1 MTDTD
6 RDSGRTDSRNLPNK
20 GHELSAHEIRE
31 RALTALHQGRFH
43 IADELLQGAN
53 VELTAMVESLRIY
66 QAELQIQNDELL
78 RSQRQTQLALER
90 FTAFFNGLPIA
101 ELVVDRH
108 GLIQEANFAAQD
120 LFDLKHSHIHQHYFT
135 RLVDETDRGL
145 VADFWRRRLPE
156 EHKTLT
162 LKEIRFHGHE
172 GGPFIGDLHV
182 APLSDFEGESDHYVC
197 AIIDR
202 TESVRQRQVLHA
214 YSERLQHHETELQER
229 LKEIRG
235 LYDVLRETS
244 RHEAPME
251 EVMQRVVERLPAAW
265 QFPEIAEA
273 RILLPEA
280 CFRTAGFER
289 TDWMQTAPIL
299 VDGIGVGEI
308 QMAYR
313 EPPPLG
319 LDEEAPFLSEEQALL
334 EAVATHIAVYFERQ
348 RDAQRLINSREQYQV
363 LAEYSPDWEYWLG
376 PDGRYRYVSPACRD
390 LCGHSADDFLRD
402 PDLISRL
409 IHPEDREH
417 WLRHLREA
425 LQSSHADHDCIQMR
439 LLARDGRRHWVE
451 HICNPVFS
459 TDGRYLGRRGVFRDI
474 TERKRIE
481 SELTKL
487 SLAVEQSPES
497 IVITDLDGCIEY
509 VNDAFTANTG
519 YSRDEALGQNPR
531 ILKSGLTPPEIFD
544 ELWES
549 LLHGEV
555 WHGELINR
563 RKNGEIYTELA
574 SISPIRQA
582 DGRITH
588 YLAVK
593 ADVTEQKRLAEELD
607 QYRHHLEEMVE
618 ARTLELRQQT
628 RSLQA
633 LIDNLPHLAWMKDRE
648 GRFVAVNRVF
658 AEAKARAPGE
668 IIGLTDHE
676 LWPREMA
683 ERYRTDDAEVMAG
696 RAQRTLEMPSVTNPS
711 AIYETFKAPILDDTG
726 EVLGTV
732 GFARDIR
739 PQREMEAEL
748 ERRAELAESAVRAK
762 SAFLANMSHEI
773 RTPMNA
779 ILGLAHL
786 LRRELVDPANINRLD
801 KIESAARHLLTVI
814 NDILDLSKI
823 EAGKLKLS
831 EEDFS
836 VPMLIDQVSS
846 LILDEA
852 RAKGLTLKVELDPEL
867 PWMRGDVTRL
877 RQALLNYASNAVK
890 FTHTGFVAI
899 HVRLL
904 ERNADGL
911 IVRFEV
917 EDTGIGIP
925 TDKQS
930 KLFQSFEQAD
940 TSTTRRYGGT
950 GLGLAI
956 TAQLARM
963 MGGDAGAD
971 SVAGQGSTFWF
982 TVRLK
987 PGQPGLLVTHA
998 HRLAAESE
1006 MRDRCAGA
1014 RVLLAEDNP
1023 INREV
1028 ALELLNSVGLHVETA
1043 ENGQVA
1049 LEMAAT
1055 EDYDLILMDVQMPL
1069 MDGLSATRAIR
1080 ALPSW
1085 RDKPI
1090 LALTANAFEED
1101 RRACLESGMNDF
1113 VPKPVEPLDL
1123 FDALLRW
1130 LPERPEASRTNAP
1143 GSTASTAPGPETPQT
1158 PRGSS
1163 GVRRADLLAA
1173 IRVLPG
1179 IDLRQGL
1186 ASLRGSQEKYLSL
1199 VDRFVGSHADD
1210 PKRLAEALANRDGE
1224 GLARLAHGLKGVAG
1238 TLGLVAIAEQA
1249 KALEVV
1255 RRPEGFDDP
1264 DGLVEAIE
1272 AIDQALLSLRNAI
1285 EQSQPSERAEPVLDT
1300 TFDPE
1305 QARALLD
1312 ELAGLLGEDNALA
1325 LSFYQRESSRFAM
1338 LMPDER
1344 SELEHLIARFDFES
1358 ALELVEVARGR
1369 LGRAVGPA
1377 CP

>member
-1 MTDTD
+1 MAMKDTD
-6 RDSGRTDSRNLPNK
+6 RDSRYPDSRNLPNR
-20 GHELSAHEIRE
+20 GDGLSAEEIRE
-31 RALTALHQGRFH
+31 RALAALHQGRFH
-43 IADELLQGAN
+43 IADELLKDAN
-53 VELTAMVESLRIY
+53 VELAAMVESLRIY
-66 QAELQIQNDELL
+66 QAELQIQNEELL

-90 FTAFFNGLPIA
+90 FTSFFNGLPIA

-108 GLIQEANFAAQD
+108 GLIKEANFAAQD
-120 LFDLKHSHIHQHYFT
+120 LFNLKHSHIHQHYFT
-135 RLVDETDRGL
+135 RLIEETDRGL
-145 VADFWRRRLPE
+145 VAEILKRRLPE
-156 EHKTLT
+156 ERRTLT
-162 LKEIRFHGHE
+162 LKEVRFHFSEHE
-172 GGPFIGDLHV
+172 HFIGDLHV
-182 APLSDFEGESDHYVC
+182 APLLDFEGENEHYVC

-202 TESVRQRQVLHA
+202 TESVHQRQALHA
-214 YSERLQHHETELQER
+214 SSEQLQRHEIELQER

-244 RHEAPME
+244 RHEAPLE
-251 EVMQRVVERLPAAW
+251 DVLQRVVERLPAAW
-265 QFPEIAEA
+265 QFPDLAEA
-273 RILLPEA
+273 RILLPETY
-280 CFRTAGFER
+280 FQTAGFER

-299 VDGIGVGEI
+299 VDGRDVGEI
-308 QMAYR
+308 QVVYR
-313 EPPPLG
+313 ELPPLG
-319 LDEEAPFLSEEQALL
+319 LDEAPFLTEEQALL

-348 RDAQRLINSREQYQV
+348 RDARRLSESREQYRV

-376 PDGRYRYVSPACRD
+376 PDGYYRYVSPACRE
-390 LCGHSADDFLRD
+390 LSGYSAEDFLED

-409 IHPEDREH
+409 IHSDDREH
-417 WLRHLREA
+417 WNRHF
-425 LQSSHADHDCIQMR
+425 ADVMGSCQADRDSIQMR
-439 LLARDGRRHWVE
+439 LRARDGSEHWVE
-451 HICNPVFS
+451 HICNAVV
-459 TDGRYLGRRGVFRDI
+459 TADGRYLGRRGVFRDI

-481 SELTKL
+481 SELTKR

-519 YSRDEALGQNPR
+519 YRREEALGQNPR

-544 ELWES
+544 ELWEC
-549 LLHGEV
+549 LLRGEV

-563 RKNGEIYTELA
+563 RKNGEFYTELA

-582 DGRITH
+582 DGHITH

-607 QYRHHLEEMVE
+607 QYRHHLEELVE

-658 AEAKARAPGE
+658 AEAKGRAPSE
-668 IIGLTDHE
+668 IIGLTDYE
-676 LWPREMA
+676 LWSHEMA
-683 ERYRTDDAEVMAG
+683 ERYRVDDAEVMAG
-696 RAQRTLEMPSVTNPS
+696 RAQRTLEMPSVTNPK

-726 EVLGTV
+726 EALGTV

-748 ERRAELAESAVRAK
+748 ARRAELAESAVRAK

-786 LRRELVDPANINRLD
+786 LRRELINPANINRLD

-823 EAGKLKLS
+823 EAGKLQLS
-831 EEDFS
+831 DEDFS
-836 VPMLIDQVSS
+836 AVMLVDQVSS

-852 RAKGLTLKVELDPEL
+852 RAKGLSLKVDLDPEL

-890 FTHTGFVAI
+890 FTHTGVVTI
-899 HVRLL
+899 RVRLL
-904 ERNADGL
+904 ERDAESMT
-911 IVRFEV
+911 VRFEV

-925 TDKQS
+925 PDKQP
-930 KLFQSFEQAD
+930 KLFQAFEQAD

-971 SVAGQGSTFWF
+971 SIAGQGSTFWF

-987 PGQPGLLVTHA
+987 PGQPGLLITHA

-1006 MRDRCAGA
+1006 IRDRCAGA

-1028 ALELLNSVGLHVETA
+1028 ALELLNSVGLRVETA

-1049 LEMAAT
+1049 LEMAAND
-1055 EDYDLILMDVQMPL
+1055 DYDLILMDVQMPL
-1069 MDGLSATRAIR
+1069 MDGLSATRALR

-1130 LPERPEASRTNAP
+1130 LPERPGPAHREASRTSRTAET
-1143 GSTASTAPGPETPQT
+1143 STQEVVSE
-1158 PRGSS
+1158 RS
-1163 GVRRADLLAA
+1163 GTRRADLLAA
-1173 IRVLPG
+1173 IRMLPG

-1186 ASLRGSQEKYLSL
+1186 ASLRGSQEKYLKL
-1199 VDRFVGSHADD
+1199 IERFVGSHADD
-1210 PKRLAEALANRDGE
+1210 PRHLAEALANRDGE
-1224 GLARLAHGLKGVAG
+1224 GLARLAHGLKGVAS
-1238 TLGLVAIAEQA
+1238 TLGLVAIADRA
-1249 KALEVV
+1249 KALETA
-1255 RRPEGFDDP
+1255 RRPEAFETP
-1264 DGLVEAIE
+1264 DRLVEAID
-1272 AIDQALLSLRNAI
+1272 AIDHALLALRNAI
-1285 EQSQPSERAEPVLDT
+1285 EQSQAPARPACPLDSMLDT
-1300 TFDPE
+1300 E
-1305 QARALLD
+1305 QTHALLD
-1312 ELAGLLGEDNALA
+1312 ELAGLLREDNARALTLYQHESARLA
-1325 LSFYQRESSRFAM
+1325 AVMSKEHA
-1338 LMPDER
+1338 
-1344 SELEHLIARFDFES
+1344 ELECLIDRFDFES
-1358 ALELVEVARGR
+1358 ALELLETVQARLSR
-1369 LGRAVGPA
+1369 PE
-1377 CP
+1377 

>member
-1 MTDTD
+1 MAMKDTD
-6 RDSGRTDSRNLPNK
+6 GDSIHPDSRNLPNK
-20 GHELSAHEIRE
+20 GDELSADEIRE

-53 VELTAMVESLRIY
+53 AELTAMVESLRIY

-101 ELVVDRH
+101 ELVVDLY
-108 GLIQEANFAAQD
+108 GLVKEANYAAQD
-120 LFDLKHSHIHQHYFT
+120 LFELRHSHIHQHYFT
-135 RLVDETDRGL
+135 RLIGEADRGL
-145 VADFWRRRLPE
+145 VAELWKRQLPE
-156 EHKTLT
+156 ARKTLT
-162 LKEIRFHGHE
+162 LKEIHFQGRAGE
-172 GGPFIGDLHV
+172 SFIGDLHV

-202 TESVRQRQVLHA
+202 TESVRQRQALHA
-214 YSERLQHHETELQER
+214 YGERLQRHEAELQER

-235 LYDVLRETS
+235 LYDVLRETN

-251 EVMQRVVERLPAAW
+251 DVLQRVVERLPEAW
-265 QFPEIAEA
+265 QFPDLAEA
-273 RILLPEA
+273 CILLPETV
-280 CFRTAGFER
+280 FQTSGFAPS
-289 TDWMQTAPIL
+289 DWMQRASIL
-299 VDGIGVGEI
+299 VDGREAGEI
-308 QMAYR
+308 QVVYR
-313 EPPPLG
+313 EPPSAE
-319 LDEEAPFLSEEQALL
+319 LDASIFLSEEQALL
-334 EAVATHIAVYFERQ
+334 EAVASHIAVYVERQ
-348 RDAQRLINSREQYQV
+348 RDAQRLSESREQYQV

-376 PDGRYRYVSPACRD
+376 PDGHYRYVSPACRE
-390 LCGHSADDFLRD
+390 LSGHTADEFLED
-402 PDLISRL
+402 PDLIARL
-409 IHPEDREH
+409 IHPEDRAH
-417 WLRHLREA
+417 WMQHFTDVLR
-425 LQSSHADHDCIQMR
+425 SCHADHDCIQMR
-439 LLARDGRRHWVE
+439 LHARDGREHWVE

-474 TERKRIE
+474 TERKHIE
-481 SELTKL
+481 SELTKR

-497 IVITDLDGCIEY
+497 IVITDLAGRIEY

-519 YSRDEALGQNPR
+519 YTRDEALGQNPR
-531 ILKSGLTPPEIFD
+531 ILKSGRTPQSIFD
-544 ELWES
+544 ELWAC
-549 LLHGEV
+549 LQRGEP

-563 RKNGEIYTELA
+563 RKNGELYTELA
-574 SISPIRQA
+574 SISPIRQS

-593 ADVTEQKRLAEELD
+593 ANVTEQKRLAEELE
-607 QYRHHLEEMVE
+607 QYRYHLEELVE

-658 AEAKARAPGE
+658 AEAKGRAPSE

-676 LWPREMA
+676 LWSPKVA
-683 ERYRTDDAEVMAG
+683 QRYRTDDAEVMAG
-696 RAQRTLEMPSVTNPS
+696 GSQRTLEMPSVTNPG
-711 AIYETFKAPILDDTG
+711 AIYETFKAPIIDDTG

-748 ERRAELAESAVRAK
+748 ARRAELAESAVRAK

-786 LRRELVDPANINRLD
+786 LRRELVEPANINRLD

-823 EAGKLKLS
+823 EAGKLQLS
-831 EEDFS
+831 DEDFS
-836 VPMLIDQVSS
+836 AVMLVDQVSS

-852 RAKGLTLKVELDPEL
+852 RAKGLSLKVDLDPEL

-890 FTHTGFVAI
+890 FTHAGCVTI
-899 HVRLL
+899 RVRLL
-904 ERNADGL
+904 ERNAEGL
-911 IVRFEV
+911 RVRFEV

-930 KLFQSFEQAD
+930 KLFQAFEQAD

-963 MGGDAGAD
+963 MGGEAGAD
-971 SVAGQGSTFWF
+971 SIAGQGSTFWF
-982 TVRLK
+982 TVDLK

-1014 RVLLAEDNP
+1014 RILLAEDNP

-1028 ALELLNSVGLHVETA
+1028 ALELLNSVGLRVETA

-1049 LEMAAT
+1049 LEMAADG
-1055 EDYDLILMDVQMPL
+1055 DYDLILMDVQMPL
-1069 MDGLSATRAIR
+1069 MDGLSATRALR

-1130 LPERPEASRTNAP
+1130 LPERPDPAPAEAVQGSR
-1143 GSTASTAPGPETPQT
+1143 STAQTATHPAESERSCT
-1158 PRGSS
+1158 
-1163 GVRRADLLAA
+1163 RRADLLAA

-1186 ASLRGSQEKYLSL
+1186 ASLRGSQEKYLKL
-1199 VDRFVGSHADD
+1199 IERFIGSHADD
-1210 PKRLAEALANRDGE
+1210 PKHLAEALASRDAE
-1224 GLARLAHGLKGVAG
+1224 ALARLAHSLKGVAS

-1249 KALEVV
+1249 RALEVA
-1255 RRPEGFDDP
+1255 RRPEGFEAP
-1264 DGLVEAIE
+1264 DRLVA
-1272 AIDQALLSLRNAI
+1272 AIDAIDHALLVLRNALD
-1285 EQSQPSERAEPVLDT
+1285 QSQAPARPARPPDATLDT
-1300 TFDPE
+1300 E
-1305 QARALLD
+1305 QTRALLD
-1312 ELAGLLGEDNALA
+1312 ELAALLREDNARALTLYQHDSARLA
-1325 LSFYQRESSRFAM
+1325 AI
-1338 LMPDER
+1338 MPDEQA
-1344 SELEHLIARFDFES
+1344 ELERLIDRFDFES
-1358 ALELVEVARGR
+1358 ALELVETVQARLSPPEG
-1369 LGRAVGPA
+1369 ASPQ
-1377 CP
+1377 

>member
-1 MTDTD
+1 MKDTD
-6 RDSGRTDSRNLPNK
+6 RDSRHPDSRNSRNR
-20 GHELSAHEIRE
+20 GDGLSADEIRE
-31 RALTALHQGRFH
+31 RALAALHQGRFH

-78 RSQRQTQLALER
+78 RSQRQIQLALER
-90 FTAFFNGLPIA
+90 FTALFNGLPIA
-101 ELVVDRH
+101 ELVVDRY

-120 LFDLKHSHIHQHYFT
+120 LFNLKHSHIHQHYFT
-135 RLVDETDRGL
+135 RLIDEADRSL
-145 VADFWRRRLPE
+145 VAEIWKRRLPE
-156 EHKTLT
+156 ERKTLA
-162 LKEIRFHGHE
+162 LKEIRFHCSEHE
-172 GGPFIGDLHV
+172 QFVGDLHI
-182 APLSDFEGESDHYVC
+182 APLPDFEGESDHYVC

-202 TESVRQRQVLHA
+202 TESVRQRQ
-214 YSERLQHHETELQER
+214 ELQER
-229 LKEIRG
+229 LKEVRG

-244 RHEAPME
+244 RHEAPIE
-251 EVMQRVVERLPAAW
+251 EVLQRVVECLPAAW
-265 QFPEIAEA
+265 QFPDLAEA
-273 RILLPEA
+273 CILLPESG
-280 CFRTAGFER
+280 FQTQGFTA
-289 TDWMQTAPIL
+289 TDWMQTAPIRINGL
-299 VDGIGVGEI
+299 ELGEI
-308 QMAYR
+308 RLAYR

-319 LDEEAPFLSEEQALL
+319 LNGSHFLDEEQSLL
-334 EAVATHIAVYFERQ
+334 EAVASHIAVYVERQ
-348 RDAQRLINSREQYQV
+348 RDAQCLSESREQYRV

-376 PDGRYRYVSPACRD
+376 PDGRYRYVSPACREI
-390 LCGHSADDFLRD
+390 CGHSADEFLDDR
-402 PDLISRL
+402 DLITRL
-409 IHPEDREH
+409 IHPADRER
-417 WLRHLREA
+417 WSRHVAES
-425 LQSSHADHDCIQMR
+425 LQSTCSDHACLELR
-439 LLARDGRRHWVE
+439 LYARDGRERWVE
-451 HICNPVFS
+451 HICNPVFG
-459 TDGRYLGRRGVFRDI
+459 TDGRYLGRRGIFRDI
-474 TERKRIE
+474 TKRKRIE
-481 SELTKL
+481 SELTKR

-519 YSRDEALGQNPR
+519 YSRDEAIGQNPR
-531 ILKSGLTPPEIFD
+531 ILKSGLTPPETFD
-544 ELWES
+544 ALWES
-549 LLHGEV
+549 LLCGEV

-618 ARTLELRQQT
+618 MRTLELRRQT

-658 AEAKARAPGE
+658 AEAKGRSPSE
-668 IIGLTDHE
+668 IIGLTDYE

-696 RAQRTLEMPSVTNPS
+696 GSQRTREMPSVTNPG
-711 AIYETFKAPILDDTG
+711 AIYETFKAPIIDDTG

-739 PQREMEAEL
+739 SQREMEAEL
-748 ERRAELAESAVRAK
+748 ARRAELAESAVRAK

-786 LRRELVDPANINRLD
+786 LRRELIDPANISRLD

-823 EAGKLKLS
+823 EAGKLRLS
-831 EEDFS
+831 DEDFS
-836 VPMLIDQVSS
+836 AVMLVDQVIA
-846 LILDEA
+846 LIHDEA
-852 RAKGLTLKVELDPEL
+852 RAKGLSLKVDLDPDL
-867 PWMRGDVTRL
+867 PWMRGDLTRL

-890 FTHTGFVAI
+890 FTHAGFVTI
-899 HVRLL
+899 RVRLL
-904 ERNADGL
+904 ERNAEGL
-911 IVRFEV
+911 RVRFEV

-925 TDKQS
+925 TDKQA
-930 KLFQSFEQAD
+930 KLFQAFEQAD

-971 SVAGQGSTFWF
+971 SIVGQGSTFWF
-982 TVRLK
+982 TVSLK
-987 PGQPGLLVTHA
+987 PGQPGLIVTHA

-1028 ALELLNSVGLHVETA
+1028 ALELLTGVGLRVETA

-1049 LEMAAT
+1049 LEMAAG
-1055 EDYDLILMDVQMPL
+1055 EDYDLILMDVQMPV

-1080 ALPSW
+1080 ALPNWS
-1085 RDKPI
+1085 DKPI

-1101 RRACLESGMNDF
+1101 RRACLEAGMNDF

-1130 LPERPEASRTNAP
+1130 LPERPNAAKTPGSEASAD
-1143 GSTASTAPGPETPQT
+1143 SASEPSAIEARPAT
-1158 PRGSS
+1158 SS
-1163 GVRRADLLAA
+1163 VHRADLLAA

-1186 ASLRGSQEKYLSL
+1186 ASLRGSQEKYLKL
-1199 VDRFVGSHADD
+1199 LERFIGSHADD
-1210 PKRLAEALANRDGE
+1210 PRHLAEALANRDGE
-1224 GLARLAHGLKGVAG
+1224 ALARLAHSLKGVAG

-1249 KALEVV
+1249 KSLEVV
-1255 RRPEGFDDP
+1255 RRPEGFESP
-1264 DGLVEAIE
+1264 DRLVEAID
-1272 AIDQALLSLRNAI
+1272 AIDQALLALRNAV
-1285 EQSQPSERAEPVLDT
+1285 EQSQTPARSSSPPDPSL
-1300 TFDPE
+1300 DPE

-1312 ELAGLLGEDNALA
+1312 ELAALLNEDNARANTLCRHEAARLA
-1325 LSFYQRESSRFAM
+1325 AI
-1338 LMPDER
+1338 MPDEHA
-1344 SELEHLIARFDFES
+1344 ELARLIDRFDFES
-1358 ALELVEVARGR
+1358 ALELVAIVQARLSRPEGVQPR
-1369 LGRAVGPA
+1369 
-1377 CP
+1377 